1 MSNQNSILREA
12 GLTDIA
18 YNELRR
24 CYIYYAYCGYEY
36 LRHFD
41 KLESRPLDEDII
53 TDGIDELLESCSKYD
68 FICIDDDVDNL
79 LYMREYGCVCVTIKR
94 CDNGLKIS
102 SFFNASRLCEMIN
115 DVVDCYKE
123 EMDFEKTNFYQ
134 LLRSELF
141 TKEHAIELFNMI
153 KKNDGDGHEVI
164 KNFIVGYSLDCLN
177 VIDRMIDNR
186 CVEYFNFSKKN

>member
-12 GLTDIA
+12 GLAGSA

-24 CYIYYAYCGYEY
+24 GYIYYAYCGYEY

-53 TDGIDELLESCSKYD
+53 TDGIDELLESCPKYD

-79 LYMREYGCVCVTIKR
+79 LYMREYGCVCVTVKR

-102 SFFNASRLCEMIN
+102 SFFNASRLCEMID
-115 DVVDCYKE
+115 DVVDCYKG
-123 EMDFEKTNFYQ
+123 EMDFEKTDFYQ

-141 TKEHAIELFNMI
+141 MKENAIELFNMI